1 MNWMEASIE
10 FLAAF
15 CALSSLLGLAA
26 SAVVFLLFHLGV
38 RDFQDYESEP

>member
-1 MNWMEASIE
+1 MKLMEVWIE
-10 FLAAF
+10 FLAAL
-15 CALSSLLGLAA
+15 CAFSSLLGLAA